1 MRLMRCSLAAAALVA
16 ASAVAL
22 PAQGT
27 APAAAAPAAGAPTGI
42 RKELIQQI
50 EDAERKLVALAE
62 AVPQEK
68 YGWRP
73 APGVRSIGE
82 VFVHVAGAN
91 LMIPGIAGVPAPSD
105 FTLARDAETKMTDKA
120 QVVDALRRSFAHAK
134 QGVASLSDADLDAPV
149 TLFGQPTTKRGVF
162 VLVATHAHEHLGQ
175 SIAYAR
181 SNGIV
186 PPWSAGGGN

>member
-16 ASAVAL
+16 ASAVVL

-27 APAAAAPAAGAPTGI
+27 APAAGAPTGI
-42 RKELIQQI
+42 RKELVQQI

-82 VFVHVAGAN
+82 VFVHVASAN